1 MQNIFIGMLFV
12 FLNFSLDIGSL
23 RIGLIPTFLGYIY
36 IAKGLLEVTGF
47 SDNFS
52 KVAPYV
58 KGMVVYSGICYA
70 MDLLGISFIIG
81 MPIDFVLGLIS
92 TVVSLFISHGIIMG
106 IRDIEIAKVQNL
118 NAGQLYSTWKLLA
131 IVSLAVYLLYI
142 IPVLAVICMIAGF
155 MIAVYYL
162 SIFNKTKNL
171 YYGENP
177 TG

>member
-1 MQNIFIGMLFV
+1 
-12 FLNFSLDIGSL
+12 
-23 RIGLIPTFLGYIY
+23 
-36 IAKGLLEVTGF
+36 
-47 SDNFS
+47 
-52 KVAPYV
+52 
-58 KGMVVYSGICYA
+58 